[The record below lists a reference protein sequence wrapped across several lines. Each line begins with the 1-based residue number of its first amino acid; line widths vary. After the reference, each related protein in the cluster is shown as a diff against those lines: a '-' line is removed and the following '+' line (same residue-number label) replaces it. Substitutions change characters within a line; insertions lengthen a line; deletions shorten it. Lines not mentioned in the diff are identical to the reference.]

1 MKQFVRNFKKQ
12 KTVGILNICGLCLGI
27 MCSLLV
33 GLWAINEF
41 TFDNFHKNGDRTYRV
56 VSNFIINDKP
66 TQSGGTYRPLGEE
79 ALRVIPEIE
88 QQCRV
93 TLSFYDEVTINNK
106 IYQHQ
111 NIILADSNFFSFF
124 SFPLVDGHLNRSL
137 LAPDE
142 VVISQ
147 KVARQFFGDE
157 KAIGEIIRLD
167 NKEFRVTAV
176 MQDMPVNSHLQADFV
191 FPFFG
196 YVERNSWG
204 WSDVFMTYFI
214 LQDNPDIPKIET
226 TLSEIINS
234 NMRFM
239 DFEFKLTLQ
248 TLKDIHFS
256 IDFSNDD
263 AIRTN
268 RHTVMLYMITALI
281 ILLISCINFANMFVS
296 TSFLRAKSIGVKKV
310 QGSSRERLIWEFY
323 GETACYVAIAIIGG
337 ILLAYLVFPSF
348 SRILHSHISIDFT
361 SIHFYLFLV
370 ILFLFTVFVAGSYPA
385 LYMTRFG
392 IIETVFGRFKGKR
405 ISLLQKSLVVLQFT
419 ASISLL
425 VIIFFFN
432 KQIRFMLSADL
443 GFNKENILV
452 VYGRDN
458 FGANFESLRDEL
470 MKEPSIANI
479 TMKNSL
485 PSHWKQGWG
494 VKTVERTKDIMM
506 EICRVKENYFDFFEI
521 PIIDGDNPFNLAA
534 ADSLQ
539 VCVIN
544 QTAAKALGLDNPL
557 GATVILNNRDHVT
570 VVGVVRD
577 AWTGSFHSLIS
588 PQVYFKLTDDRDRP
602 LFFKISGNPQKAIQT
617 IQRKWE
623 EVVPDVPFEYLFL
636 DNSYAQ
642 LYESETNASK
652 VLSMAMAISFL
663 ITIIGLFAMAYYSTQ
678 RRVKEIAI
686 RKINGANPKDLQIL
700 LNKDFMTWVGI
711 SFVIACPIS
720 FFFVHKWLDDF
731 MQKTTISWW
740 IFLLAGISASVVAL
754 ITVSF
759 QIWKA
764 ARANPVDSL
773 KGE

>member
-12 KTVGILNICGLCLGI
+12 KTVGILNICGLCLGV

-41 TFDNFHKNGDRTYRV
+41 TFDNFHKNGDRIYRV

-66 TQSGGTYRPLGEE
+66 TQSGATFKPLGEE

-106 IYQHQ
+106 VRQHQ
-111 NIILADSNFFSFF
+111 NIILADTNFFLFF
-124 SFPLVDGHLNRSL
+124 TFPLMDGHLNRSL

-147 KVARQFFGDE
+147 KAARQFFDDK

-167 NKEFRVTAV
+167 DKEFRVAAV

-196 YVERNSWG
+196 HTEKNSWG

-234 NMRFM
+234 NMRFL

-256 IDFSNDD
+256 IDFSNDG

-268 RHTVMLYMITALI
+268 RQTVMLFMITALI

-337 ILLAYLVFPSF
+337 ILLAYLAFPF
-348 SRILHSHISIDFT
+348 FNQILHSHISIDFS
-361 SIHFYLFLV
+361 SIHFYLFLI
-370 ILFLFTVFVAGSYPA
+370 ILFLFTVIVAGSYPA

-392 IIETVFGRFKGKR
+392 IIETVFGRFRGKR
-405 ISLLQKSLVVLQFT
+405 ISLLQKSLVILQFT

-432 KQIRFMLSADL
+432 KQIRFMLSTDL
-443 GFNKENILV
+443 GFNKENVLV
-452 VYGRDN
+452 VSGRDD
-458 FGANFESLRDEL
+458 FGSNFESLQDEL
-470 MKEPSIANI
+470 IKEPSITNI

-485 PSHWKQGWG
+485 PSEWRQGWG
-494 VKTVERTKDIMM
+494 VKTVEGTKDILM
-506 EICRVKENYFDFFEI
+506 EICRVKENYFDFLEM
-521 PIIDGDNPFNLAA
+521 PIVEGDNPFELAA

-544 QTAAKALGLDNPL
+544 ETAANILGLDNPL
-557 GATVILNNRDHVT
+557 GATLIMNTHDHVT
-570 VVGVVRD
+570 VAGVVRD
-577 AWTGSFHSLIS
+577 AWTGSFHSPINA
-588 PQVYFKLTDDRDRP
+588 QVYFKLTDDRDRP

-617 IQRKWE
+617 IQKKWE
-623 EVVPDVPFEYLFL
+623 GLVPDLPFEYRFL
-636 DNSYAQ
+636 DSTYAQ

-652 VLSMAMAISFL
+652 VLSMAMGISFL
-663 ITIIGLFAMAYYSTQ
+663 ITVIGLFAMAYYSTQ

-686 RKINGANPKDLQIL
+686 RKINGANSRDLQIL
-700 LNKDFMTWVGI
+700 LNKDFMKWVVI
-711 SFVIACPIS
+711 SFIIACPIS

-731 MQKTTISWW
+731 MQKTSISWW
-740 IFLLAGISASVVAL
+740 VFLLAGILSSLVAL

>member
-12 KTVGILNICGLCLGI
+12 KTVGILNICGLCLGV

-41 TFDNFHKNGDRTYRV
+41 TFDNFHKNGDRMYRV
-56 VSNFIINDKP
+56 VSNYIVNNRP
-66 TQSGGTYRPLGEE
+66 SRGGSTFKPLGEE

-93 TLSFYDEVTINNK
+93 TSSFYNEVIIGNK

-111 NIILADSNFFSFF
+111 NIMLADSNFFSFF
-124 SFPLVDGHLNRSL
+124 TFPLVDGHLNRSL

-142 VVISQ
+142 VVISE
-147 KVARQFFGDE
+147 KSAKRFFGNK
-157 KAIGEIIRLD
+157 KAVGEMIQLD
-167 NKEFRVTAV
+167 DKEFRVTAI

-239 DFEFKLTLQ
+239 DFEFNLTLQ
-248 TLKDIHFS
+248 PLRDIHFS
-256 IDFSNDD
+256 TGFSNDD
-263 AIRTN
+263 AISGN
-268 RHTVMLYMITALI
+268 LQIVMLFMVTALV

-296 TSFLRAKSIGVKKV
+296 TSFLRAKSIGIKKV
-310 QGSSRERLIWEFY
+310 QGSNRKRLIWEFY
-323 GETACYVAIAIIGG
+323 GETACYVAIAIIVG
-337 ILLAYLVFPSF
+337 IVLTYLVFPF
-348 SRILHSHISIDFT
+348 FNQVLHSHISIDFRST
-361 SIHFYLFLV
+361 HFYLFLF
-370 ILFLFTVFVAGSYPA
+370 ILFLFTVIVAGSYPA

-392 IIETVFGRFKGKR
+392 IIETVFGRFRGKR

-432 KQIRFMLSADL
+432 KQIRFMLSTDL
-443 GFNKENILV
+443 GFNKENVLV
-452 VYGRDN
+452 VTGRDD
-458 FGANFESLRDEL
+458 FGSNYESLKDEL
-470 MKEPSIANI
+470 MKEPSITNI

-485 PSHWKQGWG
+485 PSEWRQGWG
-494 VKTVERTKDIMM
+494 VKTVGGTKDVLM
-506 EICRVKENYFDFFEI
+506 EICRVKENYFDFFEMPVI
-521 PIIDGDNPFNLAA
+521 EGDNPFELAA

-544 QTAAKALGLDNPL
+544 ETAANILGLDDPIGTTLIMNKSS
-557 GATVILNNRDHVT
+557 HVT
-570 VVGVVRD
+570 VAGVVRD
-577 AWTGSFHSLIS
+577 AWTSSFHSPIN
-588 PQVYFKLTDDRDRP
+588 PQIYFKLTDDRDWP
-602 LFFKISGNPQKAIQT
+602 LFFKINGNPQKAIQT
-617 IQRKWE
+617 IQEKWE
-623 EVVPDVPFEYLFL
+623 ELVPDVPFEYLFL

-642 LYESETNASK
+642 LYESETNAGK

-663 ITIIGLFAMAYYSTQ
+663 ITVIGLFAMAYYSTQ

-711 SFVIACPIS
+711 SFVIACPVS
-720 FFFVHKWLDDF
+720 FFFVHNWLDDF

-740 IFLLAGISASVVAL
+740 VFLLAGISAAVVAL

>member
-41 TFDNFHKNGDRTYRV
+41 TFDNFHKNGDRMYRV
-56 VSNFIINDKP
+56 VSNFIVNNKP
-66 TQSGGTYRPLGEE
+66 SRGGSTFKPLGEE
-79 ALRVIPEIE
+79 ALRIVPEIE

-93 TLSFYDEVTINNK
+93 TTSFYNEVTIGNK

-111 NIILADSNFFSFF
+111 NIMLADTNFFSFF
-124 SFPLVDGHLNRSL
+124 TFPIVDGHLNRSL

-147 KVARQFFGDE
+147 KAAKQFFRDN
-157 KAIGEIIRLD
+157 KAIGEIIQLD
-167 NKEFRVTAV
+167 DREFRVAAV
-176 MQDMPVNSHLQADFV
+176 MQDMPVNSHLQADFI

-214 LQDNPDIPKIET
+214 LQDNPDITKIET
-226 TLSEIINS
+226 ALSEIINS

-239 DFEFKLTLQ
+239 DFEFKITLQ

-256 IDFSNDD
+256 INFSNDG
-263 AIRTN
+263 AIRSN
-268 RHTVMLYMITALI
+268 RQTVILFTITALI
-281 ILLISCINFANMFVS
+281 ILIISCINFANMFVS

-310 QGSSRERLIWEFY
+310 QGSSRKRLIWEFY
-323 GETACYVAIAIIGG
+323 GETACYVATAIIGG
-337 ILLAYLVFPSF
+337 IALAYLAFPF
-348 SRILHSHISIDFT
+348 FNQILHSHISIDFSST
-361 SIHFYLFLV
+361 HFYLFLFT
-370 ILFLFTVFVAGSYPA
+370 LFLFTVIAAGSYPA

-392 IIETVFGRFKGKR
+392 IIETIFGRFKGKR
-405 ISLLQKSLVVLQFT
+405 ISLLQKCLVILQFT

-432 KQIRFMLSADL
+432 KQIRFMLSTDL
-443 GFNKENILV
+443 GFNKENVLV
-452 VYGRDN
+452 VSGRDD
-458 FGANFESLRDEL
+458 FGSNFESLRDEL
-470 MKEPSIANI
+470 MKEPSITNI

-485 PSHWKQGWG
+485 PSEWRQGWG
-494 VKTVERTKDIMM
+494 VKTVDGTKDILM
-506 EICRVKENYFDFFEI
+506 EICRVKENYFTFFEM
-521 PIIDGDNPFNLAA
+521 PIIEGDNPFELAA

-539 VCVIN
+539 VCIIN
-544 QTAAKALGLDNPL
+544 ETAVKVLGLDNPL
-557 GATVILNNRDHVT
+557 GATLILNNHDRVT

-577 AWTGSFHSLIS
+577 AWTSSFHSSIN
-588 PQVYFKLTDDRDRP
+588 PQIYFKLTDDSERP
-602 LFFKISGNPQKAIQT
+602 LFFKINGNPQKAIQT
-617 IQRKWE
+617 IQKKWE
-623 EVVPDVPFEYLFL
+623 ELIPDVPFEYRFL
-636 DNSYAQ
+636 DSTYAQ

-652 VLSMAMAISFL
+652 VLSLAMAISFL
-663 ITIIGLFAMAYYSTQ
+663 ITVIGLFAMAYYSTQ

-686 RKINGANPKDLQIL
+686 RKINGANTQDLQIL
-700 LNKDFMTWVGI
+700 LNKDFMIWVLI

-720 FFFVHKWLDDF
+720 FFFVDKWLSGF
-731 MQKTTISWW
+731 VQKTTISWW
-740 IFLLAGISASVVAL
+740 VFLLAGILAGILSL
-754 ITVSF
+754 ITVSS

-773 KGE
+773 KAE

>member
-41 TFDNFHKNGDRTYRV
+41 TFDNFHKNGDRMYRV
-56 VSNFIINDKP
+56 VSNYIVNNRP
-66 TQSGGTYRPLGEE
+66 SRGGSTFKPLGEE

-93 TLSFYDEVTINNK
+93 TSSFYNEVTIGNK

-111 NIILADSNFFSFF
+111 NIMLADSNFFSFF
-124 SFPLVDGHLNRSL
+124 TFPLVDGHLNRFL

-147 KVARQFFGDE
+147 KAAKQFFGNK
-157 KAIGEIIRLD
+157 KAVGEMIQLD
-167 NKEFRVTAV
+167 DKEFRVTAI
-176 MQDMPVNSHLQADFV
+176 MQDMPVNSHLRADFV

-239 DFEFKLTLQ
+239 DFEFNLTLQ
-248 TLKDIHFS
+248 PLRDIHFS
-256 IDFSNDD
+256 TGFSNDD
-263 AIRTN
+263 AISGN
-268 RHTVMLYMITALI
+268 LQIVMLFMVTALV

-296 TSFLRAKSIGVKKV
+296 TSFLRAKSIGIKKV
-310 QGSSRERLIWEFY
+310 QGSSRKRLIWEFY
-323 GETACYVAIAIIGG
+323 GETACYVAIAIIAG
-337 ILLAYLVFPSF
+337 IVLAYLAFPF
-348 SRILHSHISIDFT
+348 FNQVLHSHISIDFN
-361 SIHFYLFLV
+361 SIHFYLFLF
-370 ILFLFTVFVAGSYPA
+370 ILFLFTVIVAGSYPA

-392 IIETVFGRFKGKR
+392 IIETVFGRFRGKR

-432 KQIRFMLSADL
+432 KQIRFMLSTDL
-443 GFNKENILV
+443 GFNKENVLV
-452 VYGRDN
+452 VTGRDD
-458 FGANFESLRDEL
+458 FGSNYESLKDEL
-470 MKEPSIANI
+470 MKEPSITNI

-485 PSHWKQGWG
+485 PSEWRQGWG
-494 VKTVERTKDIMM
+494 VKTVGGTKDILI
-506 EICRVKENYFDFFEI
+506 EICRVKENYFDFFEMPVI
-521 PIIDGDNPFNLAA
+521 EGDNPFELAA

-544 QTAAKALGLDNPL
+544 ETAANILGLDDPIGTTL
-557 GATVILNNRDHVT
+557 ILNKSSHVT
-570 VVGVVRD
+570 VAGVVRD
-577 AWTGSFHSLIS
+577 AWTGSFHTPIN
-588 PQVYFKLTDDRDRP
+588 PQLYFKLTDDRDRP

-617 IQRKWE
+617 IQDKWE
-623 EVVPDVPFEYLFL
+623 EVVPDVSFEYLFL

-642 LYESETNASK
+642 LYESETNAGK

-663 ITIIGLFAMAYYSTQ
+663 ITVIGLFAMAYYSTQ

-720 FFFVHKWLDDF
+720 FLFVHNWLDDF